1 MSTQSQ
7 ETFIQSIKE
16 VETRL
21 TDIGL
26 SHLSTTKKGYAT
38 YIDFKSTDKT
48 QVSFMFGPSD
58 WHVEIVFTANDKK
71 YEFKDLLQIHAVAQW
86 TRDNKFQ
93 PKTNDMIKDEVDWLV
108 DLLTFVVKA
117 KLGQSR

>member
-7 ETFIQSIKE
+7 ETFIQSIKDI
-16 VETRL
+16 ETQL
-21 TDIGL
+21 TDIGF

-48 QVSFMFGPSD
+48 QVLFMFGPSD
-58 WHVEIVFTANDKK
+58 WHVEIVFTTNDKK
-71 YEFKDLLQIHAVAQW
+71 YNFGDLLQIPSVAHW
-86 TRDNKFQ
+86 VSDNKFQ
-93 PKTNDMIKDEVDWLV
+93 LKTNDKIKDEVDWFV

-117 KLGQSR
+117 KPWIK